1 MANKL
6 IFRQLF
12 EMKSCTYTFLLAC
25 PTTRKAIIIDPVIE
39 TVERDSNLIRQLELD
54 LIYGA
59 NTHVHADH
67 VTGTG
72 ELKRIFPR
80 MKSVLSKY
88 SGGRADVL
96 LDDGDVLKFG
106 NESLEA
112 RTTPGHTDGCLT
124 YISHA
129 HRMAFTGDT
138 LLIRGCGRTDFQQG
152 DSKMLYKMIHEKI
165 LSLPDDFAIYPGH
178 DYKGL
183 TQSSVAE
190 EKKFNP
196 RLTKNLDEFIE
207 VMKNLKLSY
216 PAQIDKS
223 VPANKVCG
231 VYELMD
237 EETKAKVRPKRA

>member
-1 MANKL
+1 
-6 IFRQLF
+6 
-12 EMKSCTYTFLLAC
+12 
-25 PTTRKAIIIDPVIE
+25 
-39 TVERDSNLIRQLELD
+39 LIRQLELD

-96 LDDGDVLKFG
+96 LDDGYVLKFRS
-106 NESLEA
+106 ESLEA

-124 YISHA
+124 YVSHA

-196 RLTKNLDEFIE
+196 RLTKNLDEFTE

-216 PAQIDKS
+216 PAQIGS
-223 VPANKVCG
+223 FISF
-231 VYELMD
+231 Y
-237 EETKAKVRPKRA
+237 